1 MKETRIGG
9 EERESHDGLGAGDT
23 GPSRLGHR
31 ELPQGQPR
39 ISCVFSG
46 QCQSQWGTLL
56 DDVGPGVTRKPHDPR
71 SPLFW
76 EAAPQARPTCGAAP
90 AEPAD
95 LGVICGGRG
104 RALVL
109 ESRLPP
115 PSHNG
120 PLSPISVRPH
130 PPAPQGTRERPLH
143 HEGNQCSVN
152 VLFPGGWRGAS

>member
-1 MKETRIGG
+1 MEEGKETRIGG
-9 EERESHDGLGAGDT
+9 EERESHDGLGVGDT

-46 QCQSQWGTLL
+46 QCQSRWGTLL

-104 RALVL
+104 GGLW
-109 ESRLPP
+109 SW
-115 PSHNG
+115 SHDF
-120 PLSPISVRPH
+120 RPH
-130 PPAPQGTRERPLH
+130 PTMAPFPHLSPAPPSGH
-143 HEGNQCSVN
+143 SGD
-152 VLFPGGWRGAS
+152 A